1 MACHTGRKH
10 WPMRFQYAWAA
21 RPRLC
26 LQTVLYIFSVRSLTT
41 VFSAQILTALQ
52 GKPIHKTERVSL
64 FICRSS
70 RFSLFWALRGV
81 CPRQS
86 PWPHAGTPREP
97 HTHSGMHEGMLRYSL
112 ELSSAHCS
120 PFFLGGGTFP
130 KDKGSSH
137 QENRTDALWGYKPDK
152 HTSFSA

>member
-26 LQTVLYIFSVRSLTT
+26 LQTVLYTFSVRSLTT

-52 GKPIHKTERVSL
+52 GSPYIRRREPLCSYAGRPVFLCFGL
-64 FICRSS
+64 F
-70 RFSLFWALRGV
+70 AG

-112 ELSSAHCS
+112 DLSSAHCS